1 MTQLAIFYLAGAILL
16 LAIVIVVYPTIKHRA
31 QR

>member
-16 LAIVIVVYPTIKHRA
+16 LAIAIVVYPTLRNKSR
-31 QR
+31 R